1 MINSYTLISS
11 SSNDNTLSFVQDNG
25 CDIGSGGFGYWY
37 STSSPLLIRM
47 NLGEISVSID
57 EDLFDGTFSVYP
69 NPSTGKFNIDLVNVN
84 DGTYSISVENILG
97 EEVYSE
103 VRSVINTYSDVLD
116 LTNLSKGV
124 YMLNVKNETSST
136 SRKIIIE

>member
-1 MINSYTLISS
+1 
-11 SSNDNTLSFVQDNG
+11 
-25 CDIGSGGFGYWY
+25 
-37 STSSPLLIRM
+37 M
-47 NLGEISVSID
+47 NLGDDTSPVSID

-103 VRSVINTYSDVLD
+103 VRSVIHTYSDVLD

-124 YMLNVKNETSST
+124 YMLNIKNENSST